1 MQGIETGGAGA
12 RQQNIQSDE
21 VAWDLEGIT
30 VYGTLTRPEGTGP
43 WPGIVFVA
51 GSGPTDR
58 DWCSPLI
65 PGTNC
70 SGRLLA
76 EALTRAG
83 FMTLRYDKRASGS
96 HVMEN
101 LPRLLGRI
109 SMQSHVDELKG
120 AVDLLVSDPDV
131 DPSRLFVLTSSEGAI
146 HALNY
151 QVRSPDRRFAALIL
165 TGAPGRSISQVA
177 RSQVE
182 AQLENLPDRELLTAH
197 YTAATAAFERGEP
210 VVPDP
215 ALPEGVRMLLISL
228 SSPANLPFTRELWS
242 ADPTA
247 LVAKVS
253 EPILVVIG
261 KKDIQIDWQADGRPL
276 EEATADR
283 GNGTF
288 EYPADADHVLKYE
301 DCPRDELVAAEV
313 AARYNDE
320 GRILDPEAV
329 AAILRWL
336 KER

>member
-1 MQGIETGGAGA
+1 MQGIETGGIGV
-12 RQQNIQSDE
+12 RQQNVASEE
-21 VAWDLEGIT
+21 VTWEVDGIT
-30 VYGTLTRPEGTGP
+30 VYGTLTRPDGIGP

-70 SGRLLA
+70 SGRLLS

-101 LPRLLGRI
+101 LPRLLGKI

-120 AVDLLVSDPDV
+120 AVDLIASDADM
-131 DPSRLFVLTSSEGAI
+131 DASRLFVLTSSEGAI

-151 QVRSPDRRFAALIL
+151 QAQSPDRRFAALVL
-165 TGAPGRSISQVA
+165 TGVPGRSIGQVA
-177 RSQVE
+177 KTQVE
-182 AQLENLPDRELLTAH
+182 AQLENLPDRDLLMAH
-197 YTAATAAFERGEP
+197 FNEAAAAFERGEP
-210 VVPDP
+210 VTPDP
-215 ALPEGVRMLLISL
+215 ALPEGVRMLLLSL
-228 SSPANLPFTRELWS
+228 STPANLPFTRELWS
-242 ADPTA
+242 ANPA
-247 LVAKVS
+247 RLVANVS
-253 EPILVVIG
+253 EPILVLIG
-261 KKDIQIDWQADGRPL
+261 KKDIQIDWEADGRPL

-301 DCPRDELVAAEV
+301 DCPRDTLVAAEV
-313 AARYNDE
+313 GARYNAE
-320 GRILDPEAV
+320 GRILDPKAV